1 MSKGH
6 TMKTTQPL
14 NLNTATQRELETL
27 TAAGHIARRWG
38 AVWGMPANE
47 FWTLTARGEALYH
60 TV

>member
-1 MSKGH
+1 
-6 TMKTTQPL
+6 MKTTQPL

-47 FWTLTARGEALYH
+47 FWALTARGEALYH